1 MVLESVKW
9 AGNSSPYAYTIK
21 HSKIYSVNTNILL
34 SLPFDLTEIQRTSYR
49 KAQIESG
56 VVSTGQV
63 ILYAYGSKPTTDIP
77 ITLSI
82 GGGY

>member
-1 MVLESVKW
+1 MVLESAKW
-9 AGNSSPYAYTIK
+9 TGNSSPYAYTIK

-34 SLPFDLTEIQRTSYR
+34 SLPFDLTEIQRTTYR

-63 ILYAYGSKPTTDIP
+63 ILYAYGSKPTIDIP

-82 GGGY
+82 GAGY